1 MSSSGAA
8 PAVLTLGGH
17 PLNTSDVS
25 LYVHVPFCRSRCDY
39 CAFHSDVATDADRF
53 DRYLAEVEEEL
64 RELPRML
71 PGGVV
76 TTVYLGGGTPSALGP
91 RRLARL
97 LASLDGAIP
106 RKDLSDAAPAA
117 REPQGLEWTVE
128 MNPEDLDGAL
138 LSMLRSSPVTRLSL
152 GVQSLDP
159 GIRRR
164 IGRRGEVG
172 ATVKALRLLDRSWP
186 HRSSVD
192 LISGV
197 PGQGRD
203 TAREDVRVAVS
214 HGIGNLSIYALS
226 IEPGT
231 ALARRLGPA
240 WSDRSDAAAR
250 RAWDASIRA
259 AVEAGY
265 ERYEVS
271 NFARPGERCLHNLR
285 FWEGKPYI
293 GVGPSAVSTMRLDR
307 AGELPPAAAAGA
319 GAWGAAVQTGAAG
332 LQATGVHTVR
342 WRRNPDGGGDGELL
356 GVRELFLEYI
366 MLRLRT
372 SDGLSVPALSRA
384 FGIDP
389 ESLSLE
395 FLRDLEER
403 GLLRLRRIRGEQG
416 ERVEGAAATE
426 RGFGLLDRVIAEVV
440 EALEGQVDT
449 VSAKW

>member
-1 MSSSGAA
+1 
-8 PAVLTLGGH
+8 V
-17 PLNTSDVS
+17 
-25 LYVHVPFCRSRCDY
+25 
-39 CAFHSDVATDADRF
+39 
-53 DRYLAEVEEEL
+53 EV
-64 RELPRML
+64 
-71 PGGVV
+71 
-76 TTVYLGGGTPSALGP
+76 
-91 RRLARL
+91 
-97 LASLDGAIP
+97 
-106 RKDLSDAAPAA
+106 
-117 REPQGLEWTVE
+117 
-128 MNPEDLDGAL
+128 NPEDLDGEL

-164 IGRRGEVG
+164 IGRRGEVA
-172 ATVKALRLLDRSWP
+172 ATVKALRHLDRSWP

-197 PGQGRD
+197 PGQGPE
-203 TAREDVRVAVS
+203 TAREDVSVAVS
-214 HGIGNLSIYALS
+214 HGIGHLSIYALS

-231 ALARRLGPA
+231 ALSRRLGPA
-240 WSDRSDAAAR
+240 WSDREDAAAR

-285 FWEGKPYI
+285 FWQGKPYV
-293 GVGPSAVSTMRLDR
+293 GVGPSAVSTVRLDR
-307 AGELPPAAAAGA
+307 LGELPPAAAADASG
-319 GAWGAAVQTGAAG
+319 WGVAARTGASGVPA
-332 LQATGVHTVR
+332 AGVHADGGPVSGVHAVR
-342 WRRNPDGGGDGELL
+342 WHRNPDGGGDRELL

-366 MLRLRT
+366 MLQLRT
-372 SDGLSVPALSRA
+372 SQGLSVPALSRT

-389 ESLSLE
+389 EALSLE

-416 ERVEGAAATE
+416 ERIEGAAATE

-440 EALEGQVDT
+440 EALEGSVNISVSKEHEASSGSVDCSHMRT
-449 VSAKW
+449 RSRSVRNSACSRTGTGVTSQSA